1 MLAGKTLQRGKYT
14 LEQEIGRGGF
24 GITYRATHHY
34 LGQLVVIKTLNETLR
49 QAPQFNKFYRQFQ
62 DEAKRLATCVHPNI
76 VRVSDF
82 FNEDGLPY
90 MVMDYIPGQNLAKVV
105 FPKNPLPEAIAIHY
119 IRQIGAALQV
129 VHHNNLLH
137 RDVKP
142 QNIILRQGTQEVVLI
157 DFGIA
162 REYSPEATQTHT
174 NMVSEGYA
182 PIEQYLAHARRT
194 PATDV
199 YALAATLY
207 ALLTA
212 KVPVAASLRD
222 RFPMQAPREI
232 KPKLSE
238 VVNYAVMRGME
249 LEASARPAT
258 IAQWLD
264 LLPDP
269 PSISPGN
276 NTNGSRS
283 QWSGA
288 TGTPVLVRHY
298 EQSVVAELG
307 DESLD
312 EIDLPPAKQSFF
324 RGLLIGTGIAAIA
337 GIAIAISALPKSEPQ
352 QQRNPPAVI
361 QPKDTSSGDVKSD
374 RIKSLT
380 QEEKPSTPTAPAST
394 VNPGQQQSST
404 EATRNGQNGKITTS
418 PQVRRKT
425 APVVQTTPTV
435 LRRSPSA
442 ANVNNANVPSSTLGR
457 RSRATPVPTGA
468 STSGRQ
474 YSNNAAKK
482 RDRISTT
489 APKST
494 PVQPQPEQKP
504 PTANIPSPSPAP
516 SESPVPHQFQSSP
529 APSES
534 PIPHQFQSSQ
544 PVEAPTSN
552 NSQPS
557 PSLESAAPSN
567 SQPPSP
573 TDDPVSRE
581 KSLSSGDTQYELPSD
596 YESSQPTQQPS
607 PTQTAA
613 QP

>member
-34 LGQLVVIKTLNETLR
+34 LGQPVVIKTLNETLR
-49 QAPQFNKFYRQFQ
+49 QAPQFTKFYRQFQ

-238 VVNYAVMRGME
+238 VVNYAVMCGME

-264 LLPDP
+264 LLADT
-269 PSISPGN
+269 PSMSPVS
-276 NTNGSRS
+276 NTNGSR
-283 QWSGA
+283 
-288 TGTPVLVRHY
+288 
-298 EQSVVAELG
+298 
-307 DESLD
+307 
-312 EIDLPPAKQSFF
+312 
-324 RGLLIGTGIAAIA
+324 
-337 GIAIAISALPKSEPQ
+337 
-352 QQRNPPAVI
+352 
-361 QPKDTSSGDVKSD
+361 
-374 RIKSLT
+374 
-380 QEEKPSTPTAPAST
+380 
-394 VNPGQQQSST
+394 PG
-404 EATRNGQNGKITTS
+404 
-418 PQVRRKT
+418 
-425 APVVQTTPTV
+425 
-435 LRRSPSA
+435 
-442 ANVNNANVPSSTLGR
+442 
-457 RSRATPVPTGA
+457 
-468 STSGRQ
+468 
-474 YSNNAAKK
+474 
-482 RDRISTT
+482 
-489 APKST
+489 
-494 PVQPQPEQKP
+494 
-504 PTANIPSPSPAP
+504 
-516 SESPVPHQFQSSP
+516 
-529 APSES
+529 
-534 PIPHQFQSSQ
+534 
-544 PVEAPTSN
+544 
-552 NSQPS
+552 
-557 PSLESAAPSN
+557 
-567 SQPPSP
+567 
-573 TDDPVSRE
+573 
-581 KSLSSGDTQYELPSD
+581 
-596 YESSQPTQQPS
+596 
-607 PTQTAA
+607 
-613 QP
+613 